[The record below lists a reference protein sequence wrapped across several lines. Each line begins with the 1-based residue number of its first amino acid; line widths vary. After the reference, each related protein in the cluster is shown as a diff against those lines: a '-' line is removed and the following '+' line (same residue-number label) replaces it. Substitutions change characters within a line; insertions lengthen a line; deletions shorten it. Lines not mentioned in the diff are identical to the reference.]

1 MIEQPKDLENVRRDE
16 LLSAKNLYQ
25 HDFLL
30 LLLKDKCRLN
40 IFVICAASA
49 MLPGIL
55 FLSWWFVWIHTT
67 TVWSIENTLSVLL
80 QIFIIF
86 PAIFLI
92 YQLVPHSIAEL
103 FNTLQSNG
111 VIGQPRKHSQPYEN
125 FVRQMVSWVD
135 NGWWTLTI
143 LLLVLTYALYRLL
156 LQEPLS
162 SSPVPYWM
170 RVCAI
175 ICYLPMMYAT
185 GISVVRLLLALIFT
199 NWLFSRFTLQI
210 KPLHPDGAGGLGVMT
225 PLLWI
230 SVGLML
236 WEAMLLLASFLSRS
250 LFWLSFSEM
259 TLLAAIYVILTP
271 ALLIGWLIF
280 PHRIMV
286 RTRDELLQPLTDEY
300 QRALLQSLSSNGYD
314 THTLVSGTRHLN
326 ALKQRYD
333 LLHDTFPTWPLEF
346 STLNR
351 IGVTIVLPLILPII
365 TSLITLILHPLGL

>member
-1 MIEQPKDLENVRRDE
+1 MIEQQKEEKNIQRDK
-16 LLSAKNLYQ
+16 LLTASKLYQ

-30 LLLKDKCRLN
+30 VLLKDKCRLN
-40 IFVICAASA
+40 VFGVCAGSA

-55 FLSWWFVWIHTT
+55 FFCWWFVWIRTT
-67 TVWSIENTLSVLL
+67 TIWNIEHTLSVLL
-80 QIFIIF
+80 QIFILF

-92 YQLVPHSIAEL
+92 YQFVPYSIAEL

-111 VIGQPRKHSQPYEN
+111 VIGQPRKHSQTYEN
-125 FVRQMVSWVD
+125 FVQQMVSLT
-135 NGWWTLTI
+135 NNSGWTIAI
-143 LLLVLTYALYRLL
+143 LLLVLIYAIYRLL

-162 SSPVPYWM
+162 ASPVPYWM

-185 GISVVRLLLALIFT
+185 GISVVRLLLTLIFT
-199 NWLFSRFTLQI
+199 NWLFSKFTLHI
-210 KPLHPDGAGGLGVMT
+210 KPLHPDGAGGLSVMA
-225 PLLWI
+225 PLLWT

-236 WEAMLLLASFLSRS
+236 WEAVLLLASFLSRS

-259 TLLAAIYVILTP
+259 ILLAAIYVTLTP

-280 PHRIMV
+280 PHRVMV

-300 QRALLQSLSSNGYD
+300 QQALLQSLSSNEYD
-314 THTLVSGTRHLN
+314 TRTLVSGTRHLS

-333 LLHDTFPTWPLEF
+333 LLRDTFPTWPLEIH
-346 STLNR
+346 TLNR

-365 TSLITLILHPLGL
+365 TSLITLVLHPLGL